1 MIRGE
6 NSSVLSMVCV
16 TLSLCHSVTLS
27 LTFNVLDQ
35 KPHLVVQLINGPSE
49 CGGVGGDNAEQQ
61 QSCQLCIVSQS
72 VSQCHFN

>member
-1 MIRGE
+1 MA
-6 NSSVLSMVCV
+6 
-16 TLSLCHSVTLS
+16 S

-72 VSQCHFN
+72 VSQSVPVQLSKINQFIYLLDVSG

>member
-6 NSSVLSMVCV
+6 NSSVLSNYGV
-16 TLSLCHSVTLS
+16 CHSVTLS

>member
-1 MIRGE
+1 
-6 NSSVLSMVCV
+6 MVV
-16 TLSLCHSVTLS
+16 YFYIAKNIISFMLAS

-61 QSCQLCIVSQS
+61 QSCQLCIVS
-72 VSQCHFN
+72 